1 MNNENRSEFRQLE
14 ISPTL
19 SAIECLQQHRGYRDS
34 RGLFVIEG
42 VRNFIQAVDYRFSV
56 DTLLY
61 SEKLL
66 INPIARKLVRR
77 LKRAGVPFAR
87 VTPEQFR
94 RVSRTERASGVA
106 AILRQEVRQ
115 LDQVTLRRDDFW
127 TAMSHIRSP
136 GNLGTLMRTSAA
148 VGARGFILL
157 GNSIDPF
164 DPAVAR
170 ATMGA
175 MFRQTLVRTSIEKLV
190 RWVSDHNVHVVGAS
204 PDGADD
210 YRQLSYERPSVL
222 MLGGERKGLTDE
234 QRSVCDRIVRIPMI
248 EGTDSLNVAIAGSL
262 LLYEAFRS
270 RSVEQILVPRER

>member
-1 MNNENRSEFRQLE
+1 MNNENRAEFRQLE
-14 ISPTL
+14 NAPTL

-42 VRNFIQAVDYRFSV
+42 VRNFIQAVDHHFSV

-87 VTPEQFR
+87 VSPEQFR

-115 LDQVTLRRDDFW
+115 LDQVTLRPDDLW

-164 DPAVAR
+164 DPAVSR

-190 RWVSDHNVHVVGAS
+190 RWVRDHNVQVVGAS

-210 YRQLSYERPSVL
+210 YRQSSYERPSLL

-270 RSVEQILVPRER
+270 RSVEQILVPREK